1 MSTNVSDRVQGDVI
15 RTIGQPLDADRMQYF
30 VRDPAVGSGAFGPRP
45 ICHVTPHRLTSRAA
59 GRPLSPSPP
68 PPPLP
73 PSSPELQCP
82 TMVQLSDLCR
92 YAIAR
97 SLFAPTTLKRAI
109 ARLGFVQADPIR
121 APARA
126 QDLTLRLRVVDY
138 RVGDLERRY
147 ARLGIEEDFF
157 INYGFMPPEL
167 QALMHPRSGLT
178 AMPKARAR
186 QARQILAFVVQQG
199 RVHPRDV
206 EQHLGAGTE
215 TNYWGG
221 ASNVTT
227 RLLDQLHYR
236 GLLRVAARDGGIRLY
251 APAAPA
257 DRRAKRDES
266 SLDALIDFAV
276 HKYAP
281 LPAASLAQLIAR
293 LRYGAPQWKGSL
305 RNAVQRAKQ
314 RLASAH
320 VTGTDWFWP
329 AAEEVPERSRAPD
342 ERVRLLAP
350 FDPVVWDRRRF
361 ELFWGWQYRFEAY
374 TPAVKRKLG
383 YYALPLLWRDQVVG
397 WGNLKLG
404 EGRLSASFGY
414 VTGKAPAARAFKQ
427 GLEEELADIERFLGG
442 RGGR

>member
-1 MSTNVSDRVQGDVI
+1 MV
-15 RTIGQPLDADRMQYF
+15 L
-30 VRDPAVGSGAFGPRP
+30 
-45 ICHVTPHRLTSRAA
+45 
-59 GRPLSPSPP
+59 LSS
-68 PPPLP
+68 L
-73 PSSPELQCP
+73 
-82 TMVQLSDLCR
+82 R
-92 YAIAR
+92 RHAIAR

-109 ARLGFVQADPIR
+109 TRLGFVQADPIR

-126 QDLTLRLRVVDY
+126 QDLTLRLRVTDY
-138 RVGDLERRY
+138 RAGDLERHY

-178 AMPKARAR
+178 AMSKARAR
-186 QARQILAFVVQQG
+186 QARQILDFVVQQG

-206 EQHLGAGTE
+206 EQQLGMGTE
-215 TNYWGG
+215 KNYWGG
-221 ASNVTT
+221 ASNTTT
-227 RLLDQLHYR
+227 RLLDQLHFR
-236 GLLRVAARDGGIRLY
+236 GLLRVAARDAGIRLY
-251 APAAPA
+251 APAAITA
-257 DRRAKRDES
+257 ATRAQGDEA

-276 HKYAP
+276 RKYAP

-314 RLASAH
+314 RLQSAH
-320 VTGTDWFWP
+320 VADTDWFWP
-329 AAEEVPERSRAPD
+329 AEEALPGRSGASE

-374 TPAVKRKLG
+374 TPVAKRKLG

-397 WGNLKLG
+397 WGNLSFD

-414 VTGKAPAARAFKQ
+414 VTGKAPSGRAFKQ
-427 GLEEELADIERFLGG
+427 GLEEELAQIERFLGG
-442 RGGR
+442 RGER

>member
-1 MSTNVSDRVQGDVI
+1 MV
-15 RTIGQPLDADRMQYF
+15 L
-30 VRDPAVGSGAFGPRP
+30 
-45 ICHVTPHRLTSRAA
+45 
-59 GRPLSPSPP
+59 LS
-68 PPPLP
+68 
-73 PSSPELQCP
+73 EL
-82 TMVQLSDLCR
+82 R
-92 YAIAR
+92 RHAIAR
-97 SLFAPTTLKRAI
+97 SLFEPTTLKRAI
-109 ARLGFVQADPIR
+109 ERLGFVQADPIR

-126 QDLTLRLRVVDY
+126 QDLTLRQRVANY
-138 RVGDLERRY
+138 RAGDLERLY

-157 INYGFMPPEL
+157 VNYGFMPAEL

-186 QARQILAFVVQQG
+186 QARQILDFVMQQG

-206 EQHLGAGTE
+206 EQQLGSGTE

-221 ASNVTT
+221 ASNTTT

-236 GLLRVAARDGGIRLY
+236 GLLRVAARDAGIRLY
-251 APAAPA
+251 APAASSLARPA
-257 DRRAKRDES
+257 KGDES

-276 HKYAP
+276 CKYAP

-293 LRYGAPQWKGSL
+293 LRYGAPQWRGSL
-305 RNAVQRAKQ
+305 RKAVQRARQ

-320 VTGTDWFWP
+320 LEGIDWFWP
-329 AAEEVPERSRAPD
+329 ADEALLGRSGVDD
-342 ERVRLLAP
+342 ERVRLLTP

-374 TPAVKRKLG
+374 TPAIKRKLG

-397 WGNLKLG
+397 WGNLSFT

-414 VTGKAPAARAFKQ
+414 VTGKAPSARGFKQ
-427 GLEEELADIERFLGG
+427 GLQQELAEIERFLGG
-442 RGGR
+442 TSKR